1 VPRVR
6 VNLGPSGKFLA
17 VYVGIRRET
26 LTVEQIWLRDDGGLL
41 ARGYVHYPA
50 PGRTASGEAITVFGL
65 MQFRRFWPSD
75 VQGIR
80 AYTHELER
88 ELKSE
93 VPRVLSPG
101 RKHHASFDLSHAFS
115 SDRSAKYRPAGR

>member
-1 VPRVR
+1 MPRVR
-6 VNLGPSGKFLA
+6 VALGPMGRFLA

-26 LTVEQIWLRDDGGLL
+26 LTVEQIWLQDDGGLS
-41 ARGYVHYPA
+41 ARGYVHYLA

-65 MQFRRFWPSD
+65 TQFRRFPPSD

-80 AYTHELER
+80 DYTHRLER
-88 ELKSE
+88 ELRSD

-101 RKHHASFDLSHAFS
+101 PKHHASFDLSHALS
-115 SDRSAKYRPAGR
+115 SARRGSD